1 MKCIT
6 TAYKCDL
13 CGEECEP
20 VRRLSLPIGYLGE
33 GRVTV
38 ELKVGA
44 HAPYS
49 KTEDICLQCIAKAFA
64 ATLGLEVE
72 EAKEKLASYAEVDK
86 TKNGNEKR
94 LVPRRRGG
102 NTQVLRVQYVRR

>member
-1 MKCIT
+1 
-6 TAYKCDL
+6 
-13 CGEECEP
+13 
-20 VRRLSLPIGYLGE
+20 VRRLSLPVGYLGE

-72 EAKEKLASYAEVDK
+72 E
-86 TKNGNEKR
+86 NCNEKR
-94 LVPRRRGG
+94 LEPRRRGG
-102 NTQVLRVQYVRR
+102 NTRAR

>member
-1 MKCIT
+1 MKRIT

-20 VRRLSLPIGYLGE
+20 VRQLSLPIGYWIGE

-38 ELKVGA
+38 ELEVGA

-86 TKNGNEKR
+86 PKIATKSD
-94 LVPRRRGG
+94 
-102 NTQVLRVQYVRR
+102 